1 MLKVTPRNLNSVKQF
16 NLIKVSKKFKFLRT
30 ERPWIMDQNVDEL
43 PPKGSEIDFRMDSK
57 RTHTKWFNP
66 MTFDPRTP
74 DYYDTVRS
82 EWQEDVTRED
92 FGQCM
97 NNNK

>member
-1 MLKVTPRNLNSVKQF
+1 
-16 NLIKVSKKFKFLRT
+16 
-30 ERPWIMDQNVDEL
+30 MDQTVDEL
-43 PPKGSEIDFRMDSK
+43 PPKGSELDYRMDSK

-92 FGQCM
+92 FGQSKIVYYLYIGIMTKGNNFLLM
-97 NNNK
+97 NSINSSYIGS